1 MTIDAGDGTIDAG
14 DGIGG
19 GGGGGGSEVS
29 VYEIVG
35 VPGVSGTPRQ
45 NPSTRSNVTENENA

>member
-1 MTIDAGDGTIDAG
+1 MTIDAGDGTG

-29 VYEIVG
+29 VYEIAG

>member
-14 DGIGG
+14 DGT
-19 GGGGGGSEVS
+19 GGGGGSEVS
-29 VYEIVG
+29 VYEIAG

>member
-1 MTIDAGDGTIDAG
+1 MTIDAG
-14 DGIGG
+14 DGIGRG
-19 GGGGGGSEVS
+19 DGGGGGSEVS
-29 VYEIVG
+29 VYEIAG